1 MDFLLFVFSTTYASK
16 LVGISHC
23 KLYKNICVFLFQI
36 LEKLPTKIQQ
46 MPKVSIGSKKQIAK
60 VWESNIRQLLQV
72 VFRKLSLQ
80 IYRVNAFLL
89 SLYLRTHNF
98 QTIDV
103 EVQKILLLYLLQ
115 MHLIHH

>member
-1 MDFLLFVFSTTYASK
+1 
-16 LVGISHC
+16 
-23 KLYKNICVFLFQI
+23 
-36 LEKLPTKIQQ
+36 

-89 SLYLRTHNF
+89 SLYLRTNNF
-98 QTIDV
+98 QTIDF
-103 EVQKILLLYLLQ
+103 EVQKIFLFSLFSML
-115 MHLIHH
+115 LIHFQKHRFQFEFSLILDRKSTRLNSSHVA